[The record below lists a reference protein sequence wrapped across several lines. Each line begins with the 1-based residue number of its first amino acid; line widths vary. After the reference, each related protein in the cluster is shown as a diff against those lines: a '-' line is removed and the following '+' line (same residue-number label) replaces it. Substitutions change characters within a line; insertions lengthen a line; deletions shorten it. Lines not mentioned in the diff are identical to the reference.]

1 VATYL
6 PEDVLQRLNVSR
18 ESLVKL
24 ETYVQL
30 LLTWQAKINL
40 IGPSTIEG
48 VWKRHVLDGLQLL
61 PLMAP
66 KTEVIADL
74 GSGAGIPGLILAL
87 GGNLK
92 VHLYESNGKK
102 VAFQREVIRQ
112 TRANAEV
119 HQIRLET
126 LESHLPTKLPQYVT
140 ARALAPLDRLLGW
153 SSPFLTR
160 GAIGLFHK
168 GQDVDSEL
176 LEATK
181 SWKIGALKH
190 PSITDSM
197 GCILEVKDIARV

>member
-1 VATYL
+1 
-6 PEDVLQRLNVSR
+6 
-18 ESLVKL
+18 
-24 ETYVQL
+24 
-30 LLTWQAKINL
+30 
-40 IGPSTIEG
+40 
-48 VWKRHVLDGLQLL
+48 
-61 PLMAP
+61 
-66 KTEVIADL
+66 
-74 GSGAGIPGLILAL
+74 
-87 GGNLK
+87 
-92 VHLYESNGKK
+92 
-102 VAFQREVIRQ
+102 
-112 TRANAEV
+112 
-119 HQIRLET
+119 
-126 LESHLPTKLPQYVT
+126 LPTKLPQYVT